1 MLKNKID
8 FKLINL
14 AIIVL
19 IVTLLYLSKGLWGYI
34 FGKILSIGF
43 PFLIAFVI
51 AYALYPYIEK
61 LINKKVPK
69 GVSVAIVVVLMILI
83 FALAITLVF
92 PVIFDQ
98 MGSLF
103 NTILVFIKEMSI
115 KYDLDVTSLQNT
127 LSNAFNEIIKNVS
140 IWISNGVV
148 SVITTSLSYLS
159 TFIIILAASIYFL
172 KDMDSIRSNMKV
184 FFRRKGKKT
193 FNYIKAL
200 DDSMQNYL
208 NGFTKIIMISFFE
221 YSIAF
226 LVIGHPNAI
235 MLGFLAS
242 IGNLIPYFGG
252 LFTNIIAIITAFVVS
267 PGLFIRTLIVFLVL
281 SMLDSYVI
289 NPYVYGKTNEIGPI
303 AVIFSVFAGGILF
316 GIIGIIISLPL
327 AIIIITTVKYYKE
340 DILDKIDEIKEK
352 D

>member
-1 MLKNKID
+1 MLKNRID

-19 IVTLLYLSKGLWGYI
+19 IITLLYLSKGLWGYI
-34 FGKILSIGF
+34 FGKIISIVF
-43 PFLIAFVI
+43 PFVIAFVL

-61 LINKKVPK
+61 LMKKKLSK
-69 GVSVAIVVVLMILI
+69 GLSVGIIVGLIVLILG
-83 FALAITLVF
+83 LSITLVF
-92 PVIFDQ
+92 PVIFEQ

-103 NTILVFIKEMSI
+103 NTILVFIKEISI
-115 KYDLDVTSLQNT
+115 KYDLDVSSLQNT
-127 LSNAFNEIIKNVS
+127 LSNAFNEIIKNFSV
-140 IWISNGVV
+140 WISNGVL
-148 SVITTSLSYLS
+148 SVIGTSLSYLS

-172 KDMDSIRSNMKV
+172 KDMDTIRDNMKV
-184 FFRRKGKKT
+184 FFKRKGKKT
-193 FNYIKAL
+193 FNYVKAL

-208 NGFTKIIMISFFE
+208 NGFTKIIIISFFE

-252 LFTNIIAIITAFVVS
+252 LFTNVIAIITAFVVS

-281 SMLDSYVI
+281 SVVDSYII

-316 GIIGIIISLPL
+316 GITGIIISLPL
-327 AIIIITTVKYYKE
+327 AIIIITTIKYYKE

>member
-1 MLKNKID
+1 MLKNKLD

-14 AIIVL
+14 AILVL

-34 FGKILSIGF
+34 FGKIVSIGF
-43 PFLIAFVI
+43 PFLISFVL

-61 LINKKVPK
+61 LINKKIPK
-69 GVSVAIVVVLMILI
+69 GLSVLIVVILMLLI

-103 NTILVFIKEMSI
+103 NTILVFIKEMSV
-115 KYDLDVTSLQNT
+115 KYNVDVSSLQNT
-127 LSNAFNEIIKNVS
+127 LSNAFNEIIKNFS

-172 KDMDSIRSNMKV
+172 KDMDIIRENMKI
-184 FFRRKGKKT
+184 FFKRKGKKT

-226 LVIGHPNAI
+226 LIIGHPNAI

-281 SMLDSYVI
+281 SMVDSYVI

>member
-19 IVTLLYLSKGLWGYI
+19 IITLLYLSKGLWGYI
-34 FGKILSIGF
+34 FGKIVSITF
-43 PFLIAFVI
+43 PFIIAFVV

-61 LINKKVPK
+61 LMKRKIPK
-69 GVSVAIVVVLMILI
+69 GVSVTIVVCILLLI
-83 FALAITLVF
+83 IGLSITLVF

-103 NTILVFIKEMSI
+103 NAIMVFIKEMSI
-115 KYDLDVTSLQNT
+115 KYNVDFSSLQNT
-127 LSNAFNEIIKNVS
+127 LSNAFNEIIKNFS

-148 SVITTSLSYLS
+148 SVIATSFNYLS

-172 KDMDSIRSNMKV
+172 KDMDIIRKGLKKYFS
-184 FFRRKGKKT
+184 RKGKKT
-193 FNYIKAL
+193 FNYVKEL

-208 NGFTKIIMISFFE
+208 NGFTKIIIISFFE
-221 YSIAF
+221 YSIVF
-226 LVIGHPNAI
+226 LIIGHPNAI

-242 IGNLIPYFGG
+242 ISNLIPYFGG
-252 LFTNIIAIITAFVVS
+252 VFTNIIAIITAFVVS

-281 SMLDSYVI
+281 SAVDSYVI
-289 NPYVYGKTNEIGPI
+289 NPYVYGKTNQIGPI

-316 GIIGIIISLPL
+316 GIKGIIISLPV
-327 AIIIITTVKYYKE
+327 AILIIATIKYYKE